1 MAIHGKTPTQELE
14 EPEEAPLAPAFLGGV
29 DPAWLEDMAAR
40 YARDPQSVSLDWQA
54 FFAGM
59 EVGRLE
65 APTSDTAPVPGARPR
80 TFGLVSNYRELGHL
94 LADLDPLSKPPAW
107 HPLLDIGHFAF
118 TPGDLD
124 SPCAPGGFLGPL
136 PGSLRELVDALQ
148 QTYCG
153 KLGVEF
159 TGIRDPE
166 QRRWLQ
172 ERMEPARNQPDLS
185 TRERG
190 RIYRKLVEAESL
202 ERFLHVKFRG
212 QKRFSLEG
220 GETLIPML
228 ESLVECCTE
237 QDVDELVVGMA
248 HRGRLN
254 VLANIVHKPLEMVLA
269 EFEGSTLPDWVEGD
283 GDVKYHAGYSR
294 DHEGTNGRNVHIS
307 LTPNPSHLE
316 AVNPVVEGKVRA
328 KQNELGD
335 TDRTR
340 VVPLLMHGDAAFMG
354 QGVVSETLL
363 MTHLKGYDTG
373 GTIHVV
379 INNQVGF
386 TTPPESSRPTRYA
399 TDIAKIIESPV
410 FHVNGDDPEMAVH
423 AAKLAAGFRQR
434 FGQDVLI
441 ELVCF
446 RKHGHNELDE
456 PSFTQPRMYEEIAKH
471 PGTRTVYEQKL
482 LQDGVFTEEELEKE
496 KAEVQDELNAALTFA
511 RDFRPRQEVF
521 SFGDAWNGLGPAT
534 ENRLADTALPAEVLE
549 EIATVAGQ
557 IPETFEPHAKV
568 RKVYE
573 QRVEMVTAGK
583 GIDFGCAEMLAMGSL
598 LLEGTPVRL
607 SGQDSGRGTF
617 SHRHSVLHDQ
627 QKADQYIPLN
637 HLARDG
643 DSQAHFEVLDSPLS
657 EAAVLGFEY
666 GFSSAAPQTLCIWEA
681 QFGDFSNGAQIIID
695 CFIAAGESRW
705 QRSNGLVLFLPHGY
719 EGQGAEHS
727 SARLERWLQ
736 LCGDDN
742 LQVVQPTTPAQMFH
756 LLRRQIH
763 RPFRK
768 PLVVMTPKSLLRYKP
783 AASHIED
790 LTQGTFRPVMDDP
803 VPAAAEKI
811 TTAVLCT
818 GKLFYDLAKAREER
832 SADEVALI
840 RIEEIAPFPGSEIQE
855 VLSRYPNAHDIVWAQ
870 EEPANMGA
878 WWYMAQHLPSVLGEK
893 QSLRSASRAAAAT
906 PAVGSYTL
914 HGREQKEI
922 MTEVFDRAPT
932 VATSGEIPASTANS
946 KRT

>member
-1 MAIHGKTPTQELE
+1 MATIGDTPGE
-14 EPEEAPLAPAFLGGV
+14 EPEEAPLAPAFLAGV

-40 YARDPQSVSLDWQA
+40 YARDPNSVSSDWQA

-65 APTSDTAPVPGARPR
+65 APTSDAAPIPGARPR

-94 LADLDPLSKPPAW
+94 LADLDPLSAPPAW

-118 TPGDLD
+118 TPADLD
-124 SPCAPGGFLGPL
+124 APCAPGGFHGPL
-136 PGSLRELVDALQ
+136 PGSLRELVTALQ

-153 KLGVEF
+153 NLGVEF
-159 TGIRDPE
+159 KGIRDPE
-166 QRRWLQ
+166 QRRWL
-172 ERMEPARNQPDLS
+172 EARMEPQRNQPDL
-185 TRERG
+185 TREERG

-228 ESLVECCTE
+228 EGLVEACAE

-269 EFEGSTLPDWVEGD
+269 EFEGSTLPDSVQGD
-283 GDVKYHAGYSR
+283 GDVKYHAGYSQ
-294 DHEGTNGRNVHIS
+294 DHAAANGRNVHIS

-335 TDRTR
+335 SNRTR
-340 VVPLLMHGDAAFMG
+340 VVPILMHGDAAFMG
-354 QGVVSETLL
+354 QGVVPETLL

-399 TDIAKIIESPV
+399 TDIARIIESPV

-456 PSFTQPRMYEEIAKH
+456 PSFTQPRMYEQIAKH
-471 PGTRTVYEQKL
+471 PGPRTLYEQKL
-482 LQDGVFTEEELEKE
+482 LTEGIFTEEELEKHRS
-496 KAEVQDELNAALTFA
+496 EVQESLNAALTYA
-511 RDFRPRQEVF
+511 RDFQPRQQVF
-521 SFGDAWNGLGPAT
+521 SFGDAWKGLGPAP
-534 ENRLADTALPAEVLE
+534 ENREAATALPAERLR
-549 EIATVAGQ
+549 EIAAAAAE
-557 IPETFEPHAKV
+557 IPEHFEPHAKV
-568 RKVYE
+568 SKVYE
-573 QRVEMVTAGK
+573 QRIEMVEAGK

-627 QKADQYIPLN
+627 KKSDQYIPLN

-643 DSQAHFEVLDSPLS
+643 SPQAHFEVLDSPLS

-666 GFSSAAPQTLCIWEA
+666 GFSSAAPQTLCVWEA
-681 QFGDFSNGAQIIID
+681 QFGDFCNGAQIIID

-742 LQVVQPTTPAQMFH
+742 LQVAQPTTPAQMFH

-768 PLVVMTPKSLLRYKP
+768 PLVVMTPKSLLRFKP

-790 LTQGTFRPVMDDP
+790 LTQGTFRTVLEDP
-803 VPAAAEKI
+803 VPTTLEKV
-811 TTAVLCT
+811 TTVVLCT
-818 GKLFYDLAKAREER
+818 GKLFYDLYKARDER
-832 SADEVALI
+832 AAEEVALL
-840 RIEEIAPFPGSEIQE
+840 RIEELAPFPKTDLESA
-855 VLSRYPNAHDIVWAQ
+855 LSPYPNAHDVVWAQ

-878 WWYMAQHLPSVLGEK
+878 WWYMAQQLPSVLRDD
-893 QSLRSASRAAAAT
+893 QTLRRASRAAAAT

-932 VATSGEIPASTANS
+932 SRNNGALS
-946 KRT
+946 

>member
-1 MAIHGKTPTQELE
+1 MANHGDTSDQ
-14 EPEEAPLAPAFLGGV
+14 EPEEAPLAPAFLAGV
-29 DPAWLEDMAAR
+29 NPAWLEDMASR
-40 YARDPQSVSLDWQA
+40 YARDPNSVSSDWQA

-65 APTSDTAPVPGARPR
+65 APHSDTAPVPGARPR

-94 LADLDPLSKPPAW
+94 LADLDPLSEPPAW

-118 TPGDLD
+118 TQADLD
-124 SPCAPGGFLGPL
+124 APCAPGGFLGPI
-136 PGSLRELVDALQ
+136 PTSLRELVDALK

-153 KLGVEF
+153 NLGVEF
-159 TGIRDPE
+159 KGILDPE

-172 ERMEPARNQPDLS
+172 ERMEPRRNQPNLS
-185 TRERG
+185 KEERG

-202 ERFLHVKFRG
+202 ERFLHIKFPG

-220 GETLIPML
+220 GETLIPLL
-228 ESLVECCTE
+228 EGLVESCAE
-237 QDVDELVVGMA
+237 QSVDQIVVGMA

-254 VLANIVHKPLEMVLA
+254 VLANIVHKPLEMILA
-269 EFEGSTLPDWVEGD
+269 EFEGSTLPDWVQGD

-294 DHEGTNGRNVHIS
+294 DHEARNGRTVHIS

-335 TDRTR
+335 ADRTK
-340 VVPLLMHGDAAFMG
+340 VVPILMHGDAAFMG

-423 AAKLAAGFRQR
+423 AAKMAAGFRQR

-456 PSFTQPRMYEEIAKH
+456 PSFTQPRMYEQIAKH
-471 PGTRTVYEQKL
+471 PGPRSVYEQKL
-482 LQDGVFTEEELEKE
+482 LANGVFTEAELEQVN
-496 KAEVQDELNAALTFA
+496 AEVQESLSAALTFA

-521 SFGDAWNGLGPAT
+521 SFGDAWKGLGTAAD
-534 ENRLADTALPAEVLE
+534 NREAETALPAEVLQ
-549 EIATVAGQ
+549 EIASVAAQ
-557 IPETFEPHAKV
+557 IPDTFKPHAKV
-568 RKVYE
+568 RKVYQ

-583 GIDFGCAEMLAMGSL
+583 GIDFGCAEMLAMGGL
-598 LLEGTPVRL
+598 LREGTPVRL

-627 QKADQYIPLN
+627 QKSDQYVPLN
-637 HLARDG
+637 HLARKG
-643 DSQAHFEVLDSPLS
+643 TPQAHFEVLDSPLS

-666 GFSSAAPQTLCIWEA
+666 GFSSAAPKTLCIWEA
-681 QFGDFSNGAQIIID
+681 QFGDFCNGAQIIID

-756 LLRRQIH
+756 LLRRQIL

-790 LTQGTFRPVMDDP
+790 LTEGTFRPVLGDP
-803 VPAAAEKI
+803 VPASPEKI

-832 SADEVALI
+832 SAEEVSI
-840 RIEEIAPFPGSEIQE
+840 VRVEEIAPFPGQEIE
-855 VLSRYPNAHDIVWAQ
+855 KVLSHYPNARDIVWAQ

-878 WWYMAQHLPSVLGEK
+878 WWYMAQQMPAVLREE
-893 QSLRSASRAAAAT
+893 QTMRCVSRATAAT

-922 MTEVFDRAPT
+922 MAEVFDRAPT
-932 VATSGEIPASTANS
+932 PLASVPIPASDKNEALS
-946 KRT
+946 

>member
-1 MAIHGKTPTQELE
+1 MAIIGDTPADET
-14 EPEEAPLAPAFLGGV
+14 EEAPLAPAFLAGV

-40 YARDPQSVSLDWQA
+40 YARDPNSVSSDWQA
-54 FFAGM
+54 FFAGI

-65 APTSDTAPVPGARPR
+65 APTIEEAPIPGARPR

-94 LADLDPLSKPPAW
+94 LANLDPLSDPPAW

-118 TPGDLD
+118 TPKDLD
-124 SPCAPGGFLGPL
+124 APCAPGGFHGPV
-136 PGSLRELVDALQ
+136 PGSLRELVVALQ

-153 KLGVEF
+153 NLGVEF
-159 TGIRDPE
+159 KGIRDPE
-166 QRRWLQ
+166 QRRWLE
-172 ERMEPARNQPDLS
+172 ERMEPRRNQPSLTS
-185 TRERG
+185 EERA

-228 ESLVECCTE
+228 ESLVESCAE

-254 VLANIVHKPLEMVLA
+254 VLANIVHKPLEMILA

-283 GDVKYHAGYSR
+283 GDVKYHAGYSQ
-294 DHEGTNGRNVHIS
+294 DHEAANGHRVHIS

-328 KQNELGD
+328 KQNDLGD

-340 VVPLLMHGDAAFMG
+340 VVPVLMHGDAAFMG
-354 QGVVSETLL
+354 QGVVPETLL

-399 TDIAKIIESPV
+399 TDIARIIESPV

-434 FGQDVLI
+434 FGQDVVI

-456 PSFTQPRMYEEIAKH
+456 PSFTQPRMYEQIARH
-471 PGTRTVYEQKL
+471 PGTRTLYEQKL
-482 LQDGVFTEEELEKE
+482 VADGAFTEADLEKDRS
-496 KAEVQDELNAALTFA
+496 EVQENLNAALTFA
-511 RDFRPRQEVF
+511 RDFQPRQEVF
-521 SFGDAWNGLGPAT
+521 SFGDAWDGLGPARG
-534 ENRLADTALPAEVLE
+534 ERSANTALSADLLE
-549 EIATVAGQ
+549 EIATRAARV
-557 IPETFEPHAKV
+557 PENFEAHKKV
-568 RKVYE
+568 SKVYE
-573 QRVEMVTAGK
+573 QRVEMVKAGK

-627 QKADQYIPLN
+627 KGSDQYIPLN

-643 DSQAHFEVLDSPLS
+643 DTQAHFEVLDSPLS

-666 GFSSAAPQTLCIWEA
+666 GFSSAAPKTLCVWEA
-681 QFGDFSNGAQIIID
+681 QFGDFCNGAQIIID

-705 QRSNGLVLFLPHGY
+705 QRSSGLVLFLPHGY

-756 LLRRQIH
+756 LLRRQIL

-768 PLVVMTPKSLLRYKP
+768 PLVVMTPKSLLRFKP

-790 LTQGTFRPVMDDP
+790 LVEGTFRPVLDDP
-803 VPAAAEKI
+803 VPTAAEKV
-811 TTAVLCT
+811 TTVVLCT
-818 GKLFYDLAKAREER
+818 GKLFFDLYKARDERAAEEVVLLR
-832 SADEVALI
+832 V
-840 RIEEIAPFPGSEIQE
+840 EELAPFPEAEIAAT
-855 VLSRYPNAHDIVWAQ
+855 LSNYPNARDIVWAQ

-878 WWYMAQHLPSVLGEK
+878 WWYITQHLPGVLGAK
-893 QSLRSASRAAAAT
+893 QTLRRASREAAAT
-906 PAVGSYTL
+906 PAVGSYAL
-914 HGREQKEI
+914 HGREQRGI
-922 MTEVFDRAPT
+922 MAEVFDKTPT
-932 VATSGEIPASTANS
+932 GANS
-946 KRT
+946 GQGSGGEDTRASS